1 MPDLIRYGKVCF
13 ESYTPFYTE
22 RTERLHSMLL
32 NCGHEL
38 ARSPEYRFDGLNR
51 GNHNL
56 VIWQYTLNR
65 AAENR
70 RAVRE
75 P

>member
-38 ARSPEYRFDGLNR
+38 AARSTASTGS
-51 GNHNL
+51 
-56 VIWQYTLNR
+56 T
-65 AAENR
+65 AATTIS
-70 RAVRE
+70 
-75 P
+75 